1 MTVYN
6 MTVDATIAEM
16 TVYMMTVD
24 EAIAEITVYKMTV
37 DMVNAYEVPYS
48 EHFIFFGTYAWAR

>member
-1 MTVYN
+1 MTVYK

-37 DMVNAYEVPYS
+37 DMVNAYDVPYS
-48 EHFIFFGTYAWAR
+48 KHFIFGTYAWAQ